1 MKSKAFPAVLA
12 IITLAIGYWI
22 GHSTNIPAN
31 ESVGTIGAASRVQTE
46 QITNEDVEIDQ
57 PELQEIL
64 QSDEF
69 QRMVEDGVFAELY
82 ANPELAELWAHPNFT
97 MALANPEVVLALSNT
112 ELMEAMATNK
122 EFLTLMARPRI
133 SLAFG
138 SWMLDR
144 EVRQTIADVVR
155 PRDDGDDTTLTLA
168 LRAQPGLQE
177 ALARPAVQALLVRP
191 DFRVLISDVRFREAL
206 ANPKFNDALASAR
219 VRQAL
224 ASPRFSETLSSPR
237 LRQNLSYVAL
247 STYLAEPSVRVRYV
261 DAGNP

>member
-1 MKSKAFPAVLA
+1 MKSKALPAVLA
-12 IITLAIGYWI
+12 FVMLVVGYWI
-22 GHSTNIPAN
+22 GHTTNVPEN
-31 ESVGTIGAASRVQTE
+31 ESVGTIGAATRVHTE
-46 QITNEDVEIDQ
+46 QITSADVEIDQ

-122 EFLTLMARPRI
+122 DYLTLMARPRV
-133 SLAFG
+133 SVAFG
-138 SWMLDR
+138 SWLLDR

-155 PRDDGDDTTLTLA
+155 VRDDGDDTTVTLA

-177 ALARPAVQALLVRP
+177 ALARPMVQALLVRP
-191 DFRVLISDVRFREAL
+191 DFRVLISDVRFRESLANPRFIESLASPNVRRAL
-206 ANPKFNDALASAR
+206 AN
-219 VRQAL
+219 
-224 ASPRFSETLSSPR
+224 PRFSETLSSPR
-237 LRQNLSYVAL
+237 LRRNLSYVSL